1 MQDAVLQIML
11 LFNDFCSVTALL
23 PLEFNELVCNLPYLE
38 VNWLPSYSVSVEESP
53 LNRREKIVQVFT
65 SLKDILDVLVY
76 SSILT
81 AQKAILKQLNFG

>member
-1 MQDAVLQIML
+1 MQDAVWQIML
-11 LFNDFCSVTALL
+11 LFNDFCSVTASL
-23 PLEFNELVCNLPYLE
+23 PLEFNERLQFTIFRS
-38 VNWLPSYSVSVEESP
+38 WLPSYSVSVEESP

-65 SLKDILDVLVY
+65 SLKNILDVLVY